1 MGKFKKTAVSVL
13 ALGALLLAP
22 VITSKSSLAA
32 DTKWISG
39 GLGTE
44 SSDEGKAAKKFRELV
59 AERSGGRI
67 QINHHDGGQLGNGQE
82 QMEAVSIGTQQ
93 MFISA
98 GSQASRLVKAFG
110 VIDAA
115 FLFKDFAHMDRF
127 MKSDMGQELNQQL
140 IDEFGVRVV
149 ASNWYSLPRWLM
161 HKSKFIE
168 SVDDVKGVRTRTATV
183 PMYVQNYENM
193 GAIGVQIAYGE
204 QYLALSQGVVEM
216 TESAANRILPTK
228 LYEVAPYITEAD
240 MMFPQ
245 VSVFVNE
252 KAWAAL
258 SPEDQKLITDAAEE
272 AGDYQTKLAQD
283 EFAKQ
288 REEIIAKGG
297 KFQRMDEKV
306 RQQFVENTSKNID
319 IMVEKGLMPA
329 GWFEKITALRE
340 VN

>member
-115 FLFKDFAHMDRF
+115 FLFKDFSHMDRF

-149 ASNWYSLPRWLM
+149 ASNWYSLPGSCI
-161 HKSKFIE
+161 K
-168 SVDDVKGVRTRTATV
+168 
-183 PMYVQNYENM
+183 
-193 GAIGVQIAYGE
+193 
-204 QYLALSQGVVEM
+204 
-216 TESAANRILPTK
+216 ANSLNPS
-228 LYEVAPYITEAD
+228 
-240 MMFPQ
+240 MM
-245 VSVFVNE
+245 
-252 KAWAAL
+252 
-258 SPEDQKLITDAAEE
+258 
-272 AGDYQTKLAQD
+272 
-283 EFAKQ
+283 
-288 REEIIAKGG
+288 
-297 KFQRMDEKV
+297 
-306 RQQFVENTSKNID
+306 
-319 IMVEKGLMPA
+319 
-329 GWFEKITALRE
+329 
-340 VN
+340 